1 VDISEKALEAAV
13 EKALL
18 DEGYRKRVAADYDR
32 ALCLDPEMLFQFI
45 YTTQPREWEKL
56 KAQHGAE
63 VKQKFLRRLVR
74 EIERRGTLDVLR
86 KGVKD
91 YGCKFQLAYFA
102 PSSALNVEHARAYRG
117 NILSVIRQLK
127 YSEKS
132 EKSLDLVLFLN
143 GLPVVTA
150 ELKNHLTGQTVED
163 AVRQYREDRD
173 PREPLL
179 SFGRRLVHFAM
190 DDDLVYMTTR
200 LEGKN
205 TRFLPFNQGRAGG
218 AGNPDNPGGY
228 RSAYLWEEIWQKD
241 LLLEIIAQFLHL
253 KEEEKN
259 GKTVK
264 TLISPRYHQLDAVR
278 RLVVDA
284 KKNGP
289 GKSYLIQ
296 HSAGSGKSNSIAWLC
311 HQLSGLHDDAD
322 QRIFDSIIVISD
334 RRVLDRQL
342 QNTIQQFEQTRGVVE
357 KIDKHSGQ
365 LKQALEEGKNIIV
378 TTLQKFP
385 YVAEEIG
392 SLPGKKF
399 AVVIDEAHSSQTG
412 ESTKSLKAVLAAASL
427 EEAEKQDAVE
437 EDVEEEIIREMQRR
451 GRQPNVS
458 WFAFTA
464 TPKSKTLELFG
475 ERQPDGSF
483 VPFSLYTMR
492 QAIDEGFILDVL
504 ENYMTFKVY
513 FSLFKKIEDD
523 PKYDRKKATYLLHSF
538 ADLHDHAI
546 AKKTELI
553 VEHFCNHTKGRIGG
567 RAKAMLVTRSRL
579 HAVRY
584 KLAFDRYIK
593 QKRYHFKTLVAFS
606 GAVND
611 SGLEYTEA
619 GMNSIPGNP
628 IPESATADTF
638 ALDDYRIIIAA
649 NKFQT
654 GFDQPLLHTMYVDK
668 KLGGVNAVQT
678 LSRLNRVYPGKDDTM
693 ILDFANEAW
702 EIQEAFAPYYEK
714 TILSEG
720 TDPNRLYDLQ
730 QALLEFHLF
739 TSEEVDRF
747 AGAFFSS
754 QARQEKLYALLDP
767 IVTRYT
773 ELSAEEQDN
782 FKRQLI
788 DYVRLYAFLAQV
800 ITFTDAEL
808 EKLYV
813 FGRMLLRKLP
823 AARDRLPV
831 EITENINMDSYRI
844 QKMTE
849 GKITLSGGEGVLE
862 SLSDLG
868 AGRRG
873 EPEFEPLSQIL
884 QDINEKYGTDFTEAD
899 KVFFAELQTRL
910 STNQTLIEGA
920 RVNSKENLQL
930 AYNHM
935 FMDEL
940 QTMIDTNFEIY
951 KRITD
956 NEDFGKF
963 IMSRMFELVYDR
975 LQQGEVGI

>member
-1 VDISEKALEAAV
+1 
-13 EKALL
+13 
-18 DEGYRKRVAADYDR
+18 
-32 ALCLDPEMLFQFI
+32 MLFQFI

-63 VKQKFLRRLVR
+63 VKQKFLRRLVK

-86 KGVKD
+86 KGIKD

-102 PSSALNVEHARAYRG
+102 PASALNVEHVRAYRG

-163 AVRQYREDRD
+163 AVRQYRKDRN

-179 SFGRRLVHFAM
+179 SFGRCLVHLAV

-205 TRFLPFNQGRAGG
+205 TRFLPFNQGRDGG

-241 LLLEIIAQFLHL
+241 LLLEIIARFLHL

-259 GKTVK
+259 GKTTK
-264 TLISPRYHQLDAVR
+264 TLIFPRYHQLYAVR
-278 RLVVDA
+278 RLVAGA

-289 GKSYLIQ
+289 GESYLIQ
-296 HSAGSGKSNSIAWLC
+296 HSAGSGKSNTIAWLC

-322 QRIFDSIIVISD
+322 RRVFDSIIVISD

-342 QNTIQQFEQTRGVVE
+342 QNTIQQFEQTKGVVE
-357 KIDKHSGQ
+357 KIDKHSSQ

-385 YVAEEIG
+385 FVTEELG

-412 ESTKSLKAVLAAASL
+412 ESTKSLKAVLTAANL

-464 TPKSKTLELFG
+464 TPKTKTLELFG
-475 ERQPDGSF
+475 EKQPDGSF

-492 QAIDEGFILDVL
+492 QAIEEGFILDVL

-513 FSLFKKIEDD
+513 FSLFKKIEAD
-523 PKYDRKKATYLLHSF
+523 PKYDKKKATYLLRSF

-546 AKKTELI
+546 TKKTELI
-553 VEHFCNHTKGRIGG
+553 VEHFCNHTKGKIGG
-567 RAKAMLVTRSRL
+567 RAKAMLITRSRL

-593 QKRYHFKTLVAFS
+593 QKGYHLKTLVAFS

-611 SGLEYTEA
+611 GGLEYTEA
-619 GMNSIPGNP
+619 GMNSTPGNP

-693 ILDFANEAW
+693 VLDFANEAW

-720 TDPNRLYDLQ
+720 TDPNKLYDLQ
-730 QALLEFHLF
+730 RAILEFHLF
-739 TSEEVDRF
+739 VTEEVDRF
-747 AGAFFSS
+747 AGVFFSS

-782 FKRQLI
+782 FKRQLT

-823 AARDRLPV
+823 APRNRLPV
-831 EITENINMDSYRI
+831 EITENINMNSYRI

-849 GKITLSGGEGVLE
+849 GKINLAGGEGVLE
-862 SLSDLG
+862 PLSGLD

-873 EPEFEPLSQIL
+873 EPEIEPLSQII
-884 QDINEKYGTDFTEAD
+884 QDINTKYGTNFTEAD

-956 NEDFGKF
+956 DEDFGKF

-975 LQQGEVGI
+975 LQQGEI